1 MGFYLVVVFISMMCI
16 ETGSFHVSSI
26 APNVTVVVYGILF
39 SGVLPL
45 RQTRASHLESHAVFP

>member
-1 MGFYLVVVFISMMCI
+1 MVVFISMICI
-16 ETGSFHVSSI
+16 QTDTFHVLSI